1 MTIEV
6 SNLVNY
12 LGKPIFHNNQ
22 IQKEDMVGVVTG
34 LAYTVAG
41 GDTLDVEAT
50 YYEGKTSMVSTGN
63 LGNVMK
69 ESAMAALSYVRT
81 NACRLGIDPQLF
93 EKSDIHI
100 HVPEGAIPKDGPSA
114 GVTIATAL
122 VSVLSNRKVDRFTGM
137 TGEITLKGRVLP
149 IGGLK
154 EKAIAAARS
163 GLKQIIIPRGNEK
176 DVDDIPKE
184 VRDVLKI
191 DFAETIDDV
200 LNYALKS

>member
-1 MTIEV
+1 MI
-6 SNLVNY
+6 
-12 LGKPIFHNNQ
+12 
-22 IQKEDMVGVVTG
+22 
-34 LAYTVAG
+34 
-41 GDTLDVEAT
+41 
-50 YYEGKTSMVSTGN
+50 STGN

-81 NACRLGIDPQLF
+81 NAEKLGIKPEIF

-122 VSVLSNRKVDRFTGM
+122 VSSLSGKKVDRFIGM

-191 DFAETIDDV
+191 EFAETIDDV
-200 LNYALKS
+200 LKFALKS